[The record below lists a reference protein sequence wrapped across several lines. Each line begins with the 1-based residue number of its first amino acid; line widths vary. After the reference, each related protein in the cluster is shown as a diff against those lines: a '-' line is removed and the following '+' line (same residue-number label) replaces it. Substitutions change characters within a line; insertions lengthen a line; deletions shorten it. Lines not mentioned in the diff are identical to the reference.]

1 MQVRRVQSVPDS
13 PPVLDLHTSRLS
25 GLRAGPDCICGG
37 ILLPLS
43 TAFLCHVCIVLRVC
57 MSILTVC
64 IRVY

>member
-43 TAFLCHVCIVLRVC
+43 TAFLCHVCIAI
-57 MSILTVC
+57 S
-64 IRVY
+64 